1 MYTPTDVPSD
11 PKAIPEY
18 LSRELLS
25 LAQSFQAQMPFVLL
39 QTLNVAPTK
48 PREGMVVKADG
59 THWNPGSG
67 AGFYGYKGGAWA
79 LLG

>member
-1 MYTPTDVPSD
+1 MYTPTIVPTNAAELPD
-11 PKAIPEY
+11 Y
-18 LSRELLS
+18 LSRELLAI
-25 LAQSFQAQMPFVLL
+25 AQSFQLQAPFLSL